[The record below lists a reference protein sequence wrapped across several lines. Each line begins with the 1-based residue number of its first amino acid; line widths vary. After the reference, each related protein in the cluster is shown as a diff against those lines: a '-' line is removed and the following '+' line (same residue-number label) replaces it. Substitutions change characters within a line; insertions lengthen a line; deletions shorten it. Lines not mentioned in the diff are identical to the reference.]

1 MVPDDMSRSRGS
13 NPKAEGI
20 GIPMSM
26 NDVLVDMDSIDG
38 ITNED
43 QAREY
48 FENLRWPDGPVC
60 PFCGSNIYCEIT
72 PNRKS
77 RIRQGLY
84 KCGICKKKYTVTIGT
99 IMHQTHFPL
108 LIWVKA
114 LYLIGVKNIS
124 ALSLQKQL
132 GIGSYHTAYNL
143 RKTIKKSIL
152 EVNYNPVSIED
163 EVIKELEKMVKEGAA
178 EKIKTDTGYAY
189 RAIQ

>member
-1 MVPDDMSRSRGS
+1 
-13 NPKAEGI
+13 
-20 GIPMSM
+20 MSM

-38 ITNED
+38 IINED
-43 QAREY
+43 QAIEY

-99 IMHQTHFPL
+99 VMHQTHLPL

-114 LYLIGVKNIS
+114 LYLIGIKNIS

-132 GIGSYHTAYNL
+132 GIGSYRTAYNL

-152 EVNYNPVSIED
+152 EVNSNLLSDEAIEN

-178 EKIKTDTGYAY
+178 EKIKTDKGYAY
-189 RAIQ
+189 RAIIE